1 MGDEP
6 DLRLTLRVK
15 AFALVMRVS
24 DGPRGSDGLGCLS
37 AGVAGLRAMDPS
49 DGDVSNSDGDA
60 GSSRAS
66 DDASDSAVAG
76 FGASDGVWGCDRI
89 GQPGA
94 EVANAPAPQ
103 TAPQARGRPTH
114 PLCSRPAWTLQE
126 SKTFGQIYHMSGHN
140 CPLGFILKRRGF
152 VRGFGDAFSMRSRE
166 RL

>member
-24 DGPRGSDGLGCLS
+24 DAPRGSGGLGCLS
-37 AGVAGLRAMDPS
+37 AGVAGLCAMDPS

-114 PLCSRPAWTLQE
+114 PLCV
-126 SKTFGQIYHMSGHN
+126 
-140 CPLGFILKRRGF
+140 LGLPGPSNKSLKLSVRFIT
-152 VRGFGDAFSMRSRE
+152 
-166 RL
+166 